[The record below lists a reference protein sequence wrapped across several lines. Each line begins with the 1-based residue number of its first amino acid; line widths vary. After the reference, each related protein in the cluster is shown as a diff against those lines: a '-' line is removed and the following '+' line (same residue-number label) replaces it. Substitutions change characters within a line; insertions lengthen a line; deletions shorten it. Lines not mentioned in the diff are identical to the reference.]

1 MVTSSEGG
9 SGSVNTFLEMLLQ
22 IGALSAFRQDD
33 NVSRQGVMNH
43 QVTSHLMDLSFVRDA
58 TEMSIP
64 ESYAV
69 QGLSM
74 AHTAREAQSINLAAQ
89 TPQKAA

>member
-1 MVTSSEGG
+1 MEE
-9 SGSVNTFLEMLLQ
+9 FLQVLLQ
-22 IGALSAFRQDD
+22 AGALSAFRQDD

-43 QVTSHLMDLSFVRDA
+43 QITAHLMDLSFVRDA

-74 AHTAREAQSINLAAQ
+74 SHLPREAQSLNLAAQ
-89 TPQKAA
+89 TPKT